1 MQFAKHFLR
10 RGLRALAVAALVSS
24 ITACDGD
31 STGSEEEP
39 DIGSVRVTVGAQ
51 TVTITNNG
59 TQTGTLTVPQG
70 NSTVTVAWL
79 RPNGSVES
87 LVTSDEFD
95 VRMTAAAGTTGITF
109 TPNSAFGGT
118 LNATSAGQ
126 KVLRLSLFHLEEQ
139 HEDFGPLNLT
149 LTVS

>member
-1 MQFAKHFLR
+1 MQFAKRFFR
-10 RGLRALAVAALVSS
+10 RGLHALAVAALVSS
-24 ITACDGD
+24 IAACDGD
-31 STGSEEEP
+31 STGTEDEP
-39 DIGSVRVTVGAQ
+39 NVASVRVTVGAQ
-51 TVTITNNG
+51 TVTISNNG

-70 NSTVTVAWL
+70 NSAVTVAWL
-79 RPNGSVES
+79 RPNGTVES
-87 LVTSDEFD
+87 LVTSDEFN
-95 VRMTAAAGTTGITF
+95 VRMTAAAGTSGVTF
-109 TPNSAFGGT
+109 TSSGAFGGT